1 MVGQRGIFR
10 LLGACC
16 LVLAGS
22 PAFSQVVATCS
33 NPKGYAHYH
42 YRPPVP
48 KKKSGFQKDA
58 ITGGVTTLQRLENG
72 EYDILIVDARKQT
85 ISYRKEGGKV
95 MLLRRGASD
104 ATFLAVF
111 PETTIELYTFYTDAD
126 GVKRF
131 DLMQSRGGD
140 GMPIHK
146 SSVMTGPCSQIDL
159 EKAK

>member
-1 MVGQRGIFR
+1 
-10 LLGACC
+10 
-16 LVLAGS
+16 
-22 PAFSQVVATCS
+22 
-33 NPKGYAHYH
+33 
-42 YRPPVP
+42 
-48 KKKSGFQKDA
+48 
-58 ITGGVTTLQRLENG
+58 
-72 EYDILIVDARKQT
+72 
-85 ISYRKEGGKV
+85 

-140 GMPIHK
+140 GMPNHK

-159 EKAK
+159 EKVK